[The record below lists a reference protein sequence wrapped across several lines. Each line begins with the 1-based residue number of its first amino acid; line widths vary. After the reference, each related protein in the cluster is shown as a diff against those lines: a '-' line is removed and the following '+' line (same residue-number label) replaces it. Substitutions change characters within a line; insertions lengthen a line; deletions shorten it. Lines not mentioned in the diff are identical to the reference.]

1 MNIVKRRLV
10 WYILSVLLTIASAI
24 ALFLWGINPGTD
36 FTGGTLVEVGFDKD
50 VSAQLARE
58 AIKDLDIGDVSV
70 SNTSSNSVLVK
81 AGVLETGEIDNI
93 VETLKTNITS
103 DEGRGVSEV
112 YKKQSRVVG
121 PSLGAD
127 TTKRAITLTIVALI
141 AILLYIA
148 WSFRKVQKPFTSWS
162 MSLTTVATVT
172 HDIIVMLGFI
182 SLVNHFYGFEANS
195 YLLVAILTVL
205 GYSIHDTIVVF
216 DRIRENILHHPGG
229 EKIESIVERSVDQT
243 LARSL
248 NTSLTLILVLL
259 ALTTIGGGAIRPFV
273 LTLLV
278 GITFGTY
285 SSIFLAAS
293 ILTDWGKHN
302 EKKIAARKAN

>member
-1 MNIVKRRLV
+1 
-10 WYILSVLLTIASAI
+10 
-24 ALFLWGINPGTD
+24 
-36 FTGGTLVEVGFDKD
+36 
-50 VSAQLARE
+50 
-58 AIKDLDIGDVSV
+58 
-70 SNTSSNSVLVK
+70 
-81 AGVLETGEIDNI
+81 
-93 VETLKTNITS
+93 
-103 DEGRGVSEV
+103 
-112 YKKQSRVVG
+112 
-121 PSLGAD
+121 
-127 TTKRAITLTIVALI
+127 
-141 AILLYIA
+141 
-148 WSFRKVQKPFTSWS
+148 
-162 MSLTTVATVT
+162 
-172 HDIIVMLGFI
+172 MLGFI

-302 EKKIAARKAN
+302 EKKIAARKVTKISHGNKKGFNKHRSLLFLCLNRFNCPRLRFKRFFIDDVGSRSLIYFFK